1 MLKNERYQHIL
12 NYLNEK
18 KSVKVVYLSSLLDV
32 TQETIR
38 RDLEHLEQLGEIER
52 VHGGAILK
60 HTIIEETNFTI
71 REAVNIEEKKL
82 IASHAVQFVK
92 EGNFVALDVS
102 TTNTEIAKELVQ
114 SFHSLSIITN
124 SIIIATILCENP
136 NFNVYLPSGKIRN
149 SELCIVGGSCV
160 SYIEKF
166 NIDTFFMSVS
176 GISLE
181 KGLTDY
187 GDGEYE
193 VKMAM
198 YRNARK
204 VFVVADH
211 TKFDSVAM
219 LKIGDLKSVD
229 GIITDSNISQPVLEK
244 YEKHDIHVFV

>member
-1 MLKNERYQHIL
+1 MLKNERYQYIL
-12 NYLNEK
+12 DYLNEK
-18 KSVKVVYLSSLLDV
+18 KSVKVVDLSSLLDV
-32 TQETIR
+32 TQETVR

-60 HTIIEETNFTI
+60 HSIIEETNFTI
-71 REAVNIEEKKL
+71 REAVNIEEKKM
-82 IASHAVQFVK
+82 IASHATQFVRD
-92 EGNFVALDVS
+92 GSFIALDVS
-102 TTNTEIAKELVQ
+102 TTNTEIAKELVKG
-114 SFHSLSIITN
+114 FHSLSVITN
-124 SIIIATILCENP
+124 SIIIATILSANP

-181 KGLTDY
+181 NGLTDY

-198 YRNARK
+198 YRNTRK

-229 GIITDSNISQPVLEK
+229 GIITDTNISQQVLEK
-244 YEKHDIHVFV
+244 YEKQDVNVFI